1 MNTPAP
7 KPQQPAGLS
16 KRTIARVVDGLIMAS
31 IGFVTM
37 IVCGTA
43 LTVLTRPTLDES
55 LDGFLVTLAFLL
67 VLASAAAACYEV
79 FPTTRRGQTF
89 GKRGVG
95 VQVVRCDKQGAPTG
109 NIQPPDLRQSVERWA
124 IPHGIG
130 TLVAIVSLLV
140 ATPRIGG
147 YGLLVGAGAAAA
159 AWAVVYA
166 SSLFDKNGRGWH
178 DKAAGTIVV
187 GVNETERLESGDP
200 GRSPRPAR

>member
-1 MNTPAP
+1 M
-7 KPQQPAGLS
+7 
-16 KRTIARVVDGLIMAS
+16 
-31 IGFVTM
+31 
-37 IVCGTA
+37 CGTA

-55 LDGFLVTLAFLL
+55 LDGFLAFLL

-79 FPTTRRGQTF
+79 FPTTRMGQTF

-109 NIQPPDLRQSVERWA
+109 NMQPPDLRQGVKRWA

-140 ATPRIGG
+140 AIPKTGG
-147 YGLLVGAGAAAA
+147 YGVLVGACAAAG
-159 AWAVVYA
+159 AWTMVYA

-178 DKAAGTIVV
+178 DRAAGTIVV
-187 GVNETERLESGDP
+187 AVDEPEQLESGDDP
-200 GRSPRPAR
+200 GRSPPPAGQDTTKREP